1 MSFHRDRDLDRSS
14 PPVSG
19 SARPFSFPPPKL
31 HRASSGLEII
41 TIERSDLPMV
51 GIEYLN
57 RAGGKHNPVETPG
70 LASFTASLLDEGT
83 SHRTSTEISEQIERL
98 GGHLIPSAGW
108 ECAAV
113 SVAVLQQD
121 LDFGIELLQEIV
133 LSPSF
138 PESEVERIRRHRL
151 AELARHRHDPS
162 ALASRHLLQALYP
175 DSAYGNIL
183 LGTRSTLEALGRD
196 DLEGFWRRH
205 LRAEESCI
213 LAVGALPND
222 LFDRLEAQF
231 SELGDGQSQPTPEVV
246 PRALQE
252 LEVHLVERKDGSQTE
267 LRVAHPSIPRKHP
280 DRVPMSL
287 MNSIL
292 GGKFTSRL
300 NLNLREKHGYTYGVH
315 SQLASRSGPG
325 PFVVS
330 AAVATESAGAA
341 TREILT
347 ELHRIRDE
355 AVEASELDDSRNYL
369 LGVFPYTLQT
379 LQGLLGR
386 LEDLAIHDLPLD
398 YYDTLPDQIRAVS
411 AADIQRVAQ
420 THLAPERLVVV
431 AVGPSDQLRPQLE
444 ELGPVTLHDDRE
456 TASD

>member
-1 MSFHRDRDLDRSS
+1 MSFNGELDRSR
-14 PPVSG
+14 PPESG
-19 SARPFSFPPPKL
+19 SARSFSFPEPIL
-31 HRASSGLEII
+31 HRAPSGLEILA
-41 TIERSDLPMV
+41 IERSDLPMLGV
-51 GIEYLN
+51 EYLN
-57 RAGGKHNPVETPG
+57 RAGGKNNPVETPG

-83 SHRTSTEISEQIERL
+83 VHRTSDEISEQIEQL

-113 SVAVLQQD
+113 SVGVLQQD

-133 LSPSF
+133 NQPSF
-138 PESEVERIRRHRL
+138 PDSEVERIRRHRL

-162 ALASRHLLQALYP
+162 ALASRHLLQTLYP
-175 DSAYGNIL
+175 ESAYGNIL
-183 LGTRSTLEALGRD
+183 LGTRSSLETLGRNDLEA
-196 DLEGFWRRH
+196 FWRQH
-205 LRAEESCI
+205 LRAAESCI
-213 LAVGALPND
+213 LAVGAISDDVLS
-222 LFDRLEAQF
+222 RLETEFASLQEGS
-231 SELGDGQSQPTPEVV
+231 SEPSPTVV
-246 PRALQE
+246 PRTIEE
-252 LEVHLVERKDGSQTE
+252 LEIHLVERKDGSQTE

-315 SQLASRSGPG
+315 SQLANRSGPG

-330 AAVATESAGAA
+330 AAVETESAGPAV
-341 TREILT
+341 REILS

-355 AVEASELDDSRNYL
+355 PVDTSELEDSRNYL

-386 LEDLAIHDLPLD
+386 LEDIAIHDLPLD
-398 YYDTLPDQIRAVS
+398 YYDTLPAKIRAVTAS
-411 AADIQRVAQ
+411 DIQQVAQ
-420 THLAPERLVVV
+420 NHLRPDRLIIV
-431 AVGPSDQLRPQLE
+431 AVGPSDQLRSQFDG
-444 ELGPVTLHDDRE
+444 LGPLTVHDPDQA
-456 TASD
+456 TVSA